1 MSDEDFK
8 IFLDDLDTFLKDIEA
23 ACSRL
28 RTRIVLLTGVA
39 ETHLI
44 EAPGPC
50 DPQNAAL
57 RWLEGKL
64 HVVKEKHPESEWS
77 WLKSPDGKIMGLKV
91 RVPNPEVLADYES
104 LAKWAFEKASAKPSE
119 K

>member
-8 IFLDDLDTFLKDIEA
+8 IFLDDFYSLLVDLEA
-23 ACSRL
+23 AVKAMRERL
-28 RTRIVLLTGVA
+28 NRLTGGA

-50 DPQNAAL
+50 DPQNAAI

-64 HVVKEKHPESEWS
+64 HVVKEKHPESQWIF
-77 WLKSPDGKIMGLKV
+77 LKSPDGKIMGLKV
-91 RVPNPEVLADYES
+91 QVPNPEVLADYES
-104 LAKWAFEKASAKPSE
+104 LAKWAFEKASTQRGT
-119 K
+119 

>member
-1 MSDEDFK
+1 MNDEDFK
-8 IFLDDLDTFLKDIEA
+8 IFLDDFYSLLVDLEA
-23 ACSRL
+23 AVKAMRERL
-28 RTRIVLLTGVA
+28 NRLTGGA

-104 LAKWAFEKASAKPSE
+104 LAEWAFEKASKA
-119 K
+119 

>member
-1 MSDEDFK
+1 MSSEDFK
-8 IFLDDLDTFLKDIEA
+8 IFLEDLYVFLNDLENAILSLKGQIDK
-23 ACSRL
+23 
-28 RTRIVLLTGVA
+28 LTGYK

-77 WLKSPDGKIMGLKV
+77 FLKSPDGKIMGLKV
-91 RVPNPEVLADYES
+91 RVPSPEVLADYES
-104 LAKWAFEKASAKPSE
+104 LAKWAFEKASQRPTE

>member
-8 IFLDDLDTFLKDIEA
+8 IFLDDFYSLLVDLEA
-23 ACSRL
+23 AVKAMRE
-28 RTRIVLLTGVA
+28 RVNRLTGGA

-50 DPQNAAL
+50 MPEDPAIK
-57 RWLEGKL
+57 WLTRKCDE
-64 HVVKEKHPESEWS
+64 VKAKHPESEWTFMR
-77 WLKSPDGKIMGLKV
+77 SPDNAILGL
-91 RVPNPEVLADYES
+91 RVKTANPEVKADYES
-104 LAKWAFEKASAKPSE
+104 VAKWAFEKASQRPTE